1 MADLSITVAVAAN
14 VGGKSFAWTR
24 TGTIADIDS
33 VVTANLDGYAV
44 GSGANTLARE
54 STSIGGSDTPITE
67 TGAAVAAWVGTART
81 GAVTVYV
88 IDPSA
93 AAYFFAHM
101 PMGLPFI
108 LYNGEN
114 WDGSFNDSTTATDT
128 PTYSIASMSIT
139 ALSGLCKAQGFAAR
153 KPIS

>member
-1 MADLSITVAVAAN
+1 
-14 VGGKSFAWTR
+14 
-24 TGTIADIDS
+24 
-33 VVTANLDGYAV
+33 
-44 GSGANTLARE
+44 
-54 STSIGGSDTPITE
+54 
-67 TGAAVAAWVGTART
+67 
-81 GAVTVYV
+81 
-88 IDPSA
+88 
-93 AAYFFAHM
+93 M

-128 PTYSIASMSIT
+128 PTYSITSMSIT